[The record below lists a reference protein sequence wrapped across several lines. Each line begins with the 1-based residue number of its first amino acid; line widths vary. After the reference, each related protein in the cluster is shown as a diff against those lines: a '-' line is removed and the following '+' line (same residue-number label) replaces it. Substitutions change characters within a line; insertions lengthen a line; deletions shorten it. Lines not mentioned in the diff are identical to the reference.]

1 MVAMAGNV
9 IQECDIRKAGR
20 KEQLPATLTMRDKL
34 FEVTA
39 APLEAEQTASG
50 SGKLGRPSTNE
61 LHFY

>member
-1 MVAMAGNV
+1 MAAQGV
-9 IQECDIRKAGR
+9 VQQRDIRKAGR
-20 KEQLPATLTMRDKL
+20 KEQLPTTRDKL

-61 LHFY
+61 LHFH